1 MQNQTIECPKC
12 GNEFPINQALA
23 GPIVEAERN
32 RLQLEMRQRSTA
44 LATQEAELQEERQRL
59 EAQQKKLKT
68 ETAELEKF
76 VQNRLE
82 AERAAIS
89 AVEAKRIESQF
100 QNQLNSARLEQETQQ
115 AKIAQ
120 LELAELEFRK
130 KSTALEEEKRQ
141 LELTVARQLDAERE
155 GIRREAVAQEKM
167 RSQAALAAKDE
178 TLADLNAQLA
188 ESRRVELEVRKQR
201 EALEGEKKSLELE
214 VMRRLDEE
222 RDRVRAATMKQEEDR
237 NRLKLAEK
245 DKVIDDMRK
254 QVEELRRKSEQ
265 GSQQLQGEVQE
276 LELEAILRSQFPKDE
291 LEPVAVGRAGGDIL
305 QKVIGAG
312 GTICGTI
319 LWESK
324 RTKG

>member
-115 AKIAQ
+115 SKIAQ
-120 LELAELEFRK
+120 LERAELEFRK
-130 KSTALEEEKRQ
+130 KSAALEE
-141 LELTVARQLDAERE
+141 
-155 GIRREAVAQEKM
+155 GEAPT
-167 RSQAALAAKDE
+167 R
-178 TLADLNAQLA
+178 TH
-188 ESRRVELEVRKQR
+188 
-201 EALEGEKKSLELE
+201 
-214 VMRRLDEE
+214 
-222 RDRVRAATMKQEEDR
+222 
-237 NRLKLAEK
+237 
-245 DKVIDDMRK
+245 
-254 QVEELRRKSEQ
+254 
-265 GSQQLQGEVQE
+265 
-276 LELEAILRSQFPKDE
+276 
-291 LEPVAVGRAGGDIL
+291 GRTSA
-305 QKVIGAG
+305 
-312 GTICGTI
+312 
-319 LWESK
+319 
-324 RTKG
+324 